1 MGSPSRRKSR
11 KKSKRRKPQVTW
23 INKDERKKPKKKK
36 VCIPKI
42 IMQTWKT
49 KTVPEKW
56 KHSPISI
63 KKKMPDWEYVLMTDE
78 DNENFVKKNFPWFW
92 PTFRDFEYNIQRADA
107 IRYMWLYVYGGV
119 YMDLDMILQKPLDDL
134 FYTDNEIFLV
144 CSGNIG
150 GVITNS
156 FMASKPKCK
165 VWLHMLEHMTQKLPW
180 WCVGKHLKVMYSTGP
195 MGLNHIIKK
204 KTITTYGALPNKLI
218 MPCSVCDISYCKSDI
233 AYILPLEGS
242 SWISYDT
249 MFYNFWLC
257 HWKEAVF
264 AIFILLITFFAL
276 VIVRCF
282 RWGAIGYGIV
292 IFLAVIA
299 LVSAV
304 ARERQHVKKNY
315 FELLSDTK
323 SKSEKDLNE
332 LFDSLKANIIKSQL
346 NQSN

>member
-1 MGSPSRRKSR
+1 MGSSSKKSR
-11 KKSKRRKPQVTW
+11 KKSKRRHQVSWVKTSESHVKEM
-23 INKDERKKPKKKK
+23 NK

-63 KKKMPDWEYVLMTDE
+63 KKRMPDWKHVLMTDE
-78 DNENFVKKNFPWFW
+78 DNETFVKKHFPWFW

-107 IRYMWLYVYGGV
+107 IRYMWLYIHGGI

-134 FYTDNEIFLV
+134 FYTNNELFLV

-165 VWLHMLEHMTQKLPW
+165 VWLHMLEHMTEKLPW

-195 MGLNHIIKK
+195 IGLNNIVKK
-204 KTITTYGALPNKLI
+204 NTITTYVALPNKLI
-218 MPCSVCDISYCKSDI
+218 TPCSVCDVSHCKSDI
-233 AYILPLEGS
+233 AYVLPLEGS

-249 MFYNFWLC
+249 VFYLFWFC
-257 HWKEAVF
+257 HWKEAIF
-264 AIFILLITFFAL
+264 AIFILLITLIAL
-276 VIVRCF
+276 LIVRNF
-282 RWGAIGYGIV
+282 KWGAIGYGIV
-292 IFLAVIA
+292 IFSAVII
-299 LVSAV
+299 LVWGV

-315 FELLSDTK
+315 LEHLNYTK
-323 SKSEKDLNE
+323 SKSEKDLDE
-332 LFDSLKANIIKSQL
+332 LYESLKENLMKSQL
-346 NQSN
+346 L